1 MNEAVLIPATLA
13 LVEAIKKAGLPKK
26 YAPLASIACA
36 VLITGIFYNFK
47 SGFLLEGLIVGLS
60 ASGLYSQAKTTLE
73 NFKNK
78 EER

>member
-26 YAPLASIACA
+26 YAPLASIAFG

-60 ASGLYSQAKTTLE
+60 ASGLFSQAKTALE
-73 NFKNK
+73 NFKNNK
-78 EER
+78 E